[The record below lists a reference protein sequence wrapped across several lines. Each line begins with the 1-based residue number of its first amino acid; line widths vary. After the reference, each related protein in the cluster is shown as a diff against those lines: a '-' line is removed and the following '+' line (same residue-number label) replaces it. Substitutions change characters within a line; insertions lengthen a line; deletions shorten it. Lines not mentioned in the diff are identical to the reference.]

1 MFKLILAILVFCSSA
16 FAADI
21 KHFGDGVMLI
31 SGDIVP
37 GDSSK
42 FINIALQLDKG
53 VVVLMSGGG
62 SLSDGLEIG
71 KAIHMKGFAT
81 YVPAG
86 RVCASVCG
94 LIWLAGTP
102 RCMSARAR
110 IGFHAAYFTDSGQV
124 ASGGNALV
132 GSYLSKLNLN
142 ETAIYKLTEAGPRE
156 IRWGSP
162 ASFNQLGIETCVKE
176 LDEAPQPAPPPSATI
191 AAPASAPSQIKDAA
205 TDFARRY
212 LLDFAAEVDPD
223 KAVQR
228 IASAYN
234 DQVLYYGDEKERR
247 DVLEEYVD
255 LVKRWPVR
263 RYWPQQM
270 TVNCT
275 IADKCVIDAV
285 IGWDNSSQPRNARS
299 TGTST
304 LHLVVTQRGDG
315 GFVIDVINGEVKSRL
330 VSKLTP
336 QPQPQPC
343 LFGVLCLNE
352 GN

>member
-1 MFKLILAILVFCSSA
+1 MFLKQILAILLFFSSA

-31 SGDIVP
+31 SGDIVSS
-37 GDSSK
+37 DSSK

-53 VVVLMSGGG
+53 VVVLTSGGG
-62 SLSDGLEIG
+62 SLDDGLEIG
-71 KAIHMKGFAT
+71 KAIRMKGFAT

-86 RVCASVCG
+86 QVCASVCA

-110 IGFHAAYFTDSGQV
+110 IGFHAVYFSGSGQV

-132 GSYLSKLNLN
+132 GSYLSKLNLS
-142 ETAIYKLTEAGPRE
+142 EAAIYRLTEAGPRE
-156 IRWGSP
+156 MSWGSP
-162 ASFNQLGIETCVKE
+162 AGFNRLGIEVCVKE
-176 LDEAPQPAPPPSATI
+176 LDETPQPALPPSATLEPPPAQDTNI
-191 AAPASAPSQIKDAA
+191 PDTSSHDIKSAAE
-205 TDFARRY
+205 DFVRRY
-212 LLDFAAEVDPD
+212 LSGFAAETVMW
-223 KAVQR
+223 AF
-228 IASAYN
+228 A
-234 DQVLYYGDEKERR
+234 DQVSYYGQQKSRR
-247 DVLEEYVD
+247 EVLTDHAEF
-255 LVKRWPVR
+255 VKRWPVR
-263 RYWPQQM
+263 RYWAQQM
-270 TVNCT
+270 TVNCEAT
-275 IADKCVIDAV
+275 GKCVIDAV

-304 LHLVVTQRGDG
+304 LYLVIRKTDSD
-315 GFVIDVINGEVKSRL
+315 FVIEVVNGEVKSRL

-336 QPQPQPC
+336 QPC